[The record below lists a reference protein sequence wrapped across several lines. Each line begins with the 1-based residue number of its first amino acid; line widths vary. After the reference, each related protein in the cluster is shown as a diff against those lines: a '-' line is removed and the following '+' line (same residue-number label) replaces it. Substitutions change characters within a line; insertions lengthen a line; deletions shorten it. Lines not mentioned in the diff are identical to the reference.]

1 MVETDETDKSKS
13 DDIKIKFKVYPF
25 VDENRKGNHVGNIK
39 TVVNTD
45 NLPFTYFDQVDHMMY
60 NMFGY
65 VRDRADPKKYFIN
78 KTHEIKYTHPPTKIN
93 GGKHRKT
100 MKKSKRT
107 RINKKS
113 KKTRINKKKN
123 L

>member
-1 MVETDETDKSKS
+1 MVETDETDKSKN

-78 KTHEIKYTHPPTKIN
+78 KTHEIKYTHPPKIN

-100 MKKSKRT
+100 MKKSKKT

>member
-1 MVETDETDKSKS
+1 MVETDKSKN

-25 VDENRKGNHVGNIK
+25 IDENRKGNHVGNIK

-60 NMFGY
+60 NLFGY
-65 VRDRADPKKYFIN
+65 TRDRADPKKYFIN
-78 KTHEIKYTHPPTKIN
+78 KTHEIKYTHPPIIN

-100 MKKSKRT
+100 MKKTKMTKKTRT
-107 RINKKS
+107 NRKS
-113 KKTRINKKKN
+113 KKTKRKTYKR
-123 L
+123 